1 MSGIIKTPARAATS
15 GHVHHWLIE
24 EANGPLSFGR
34 CKTCGGQKEFRNW
47 LLETD
52 FTTRSEHELAA

>member
-1 MSGIIKTPARAATS
+1 MSSTTDTLARTTS
-15 GHVHHWLIE
+15 TGHVHHWLIE
-24 EANGPLSFGR
+24 EANGPLSYGQ
-34 CKTCGGQKEFRNW
+34 CKTCGGRKEFRNW

>member
-1 MSGIIKTPARAATS
+1 MSQLNTPQATTPT

-24 EANGPLSFGR
+24 EANGPLSYGQ